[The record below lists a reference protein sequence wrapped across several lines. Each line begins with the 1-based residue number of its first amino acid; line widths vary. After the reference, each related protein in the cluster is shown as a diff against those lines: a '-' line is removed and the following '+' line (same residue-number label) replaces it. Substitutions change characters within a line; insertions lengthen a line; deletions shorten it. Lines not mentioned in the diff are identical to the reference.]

1 MDVKSSSA
9 ALDADETLKFPTKS
23 SAPLVDMNANSVDD
37 LTTALATELACKHR
51 HTEAV
56 SAAQS
61 ERVPGSD
68 LETETEEEDKNHN
81 RTASLQN

>member
-1 MDVKSSSA
+1 
-9 ALDADETLKFPTKS
+9 
-23 SAPLVDMNANSVDD
+23 MNANSVDA
-37 LTTALATELACKHR
+37 LTTDIATELACKHR

-56 SAAQS
+56 SAVQP

-68 LETETEEEDKNHN
+68 LETETEEEDKNQN